1 MKIIWKQV
9 SLGRCWSILPPH
21 LKTFINNRIEKRERP
36 PREPTLEL
44 GFATLAQGFPGRLMR
59 GHGKRMRP
67 TVSSSYCF
75 ICLKVAPIS
84 FLLKIKTSSQAKRNK
99 PSLIFTCQSNVYLFK
114 ISELGSLFMLHSLDV
129 FFYNKTLKTVWNFPW
144 IAGGL
149 NFTILVLKP
158 PLQKCKIRY
167 NQFRKL

>member
-1 MKIIWKQV
+1 
-9 SLGRCWSILPPH
+9 
-21 LKTFINNRIEKRERP
+21 
-36 PREPTLEL
+36 
-44 GFATLAQGFPGRLMR
+44 MR

-114 ISELGSLFMLHSLDV
+114 ISELGRLFMLHSLDV

-167 NQFRKL
+167 NQFRKLYVNIQILLLEVFILVYLERWCEYENPDGLFSLLPFSYGSSTSSKK

>member
-1 MKIIWKQV
+1 M
-9 SLGRCWSILPPH
+9 LEYPPH
-21 LKTFINNRIEKRERP
+21 LKNIYKQQNRKMRKATKRTNSGTRVCNPCSRLSRKIDEGTRKKNASHC
-36 PREPTLEL
+36 ELEL
-44 GFATLAQGFPGRLMR
+44 LLHLSQ
-59 GHGKRMRP
+59 
-67 TVSSSYCF
+67 SSSYK
-75 ICLKVAPIS
+75 LP
-84 FLLKIKTSSQAKRNK
+84 LLKIKTSSQAKRNK